1 MAEMFFT
8 DILLMIVLLGLSAFF
23 SSAETAFLSI
33 PKTKAIHLARENG
46 GAYSLIL
53 RLKEDP
59 HTLLTTLLIGNNL
72 INIGTSAY
80 ATAIALKIFP
90 DYAISIAIGVVTL
103 FILVFGEVFPKSIAA
118 QNNILIARL
127 TVYPVFWLSILFR
140 PIVWFLNFIPRITHM
155 LHPPQKV
162 SEEELLTFVEMVEE
176 EGEIKQEER
185 ELIHKIFRFD
195 DTNASEIMTPRADM
209 FVIDITEPFD
219 LKTVIESGFTR
230 IPVIENDI
238 DHVVGILNIKD
249 VFFHQTIRNTPI
261 DVRNIMREPY
271 FVPENKKLDR
281 LLHQFKKR
289 KNHIAIV
296 VDEYGGVSG
305 LICLEDVLEEIVGE
319 ISDETD
325 DEEPYIIKTKPNE
338 WMVLGKTDI
347 EEVNRKIPMQI
358 PDSREYD
365 TFSGYILSH
374 IGHIPREKEEIHLDP
389 FLVVVK
395 EMAGNRINKLLVRQ
409 VAENPPAG
417 ETPRSTA

>member
-1 MAEMFFT
+1 MTETFLA
-8 DILLMIVLLGLSAFF
+8 DIVLMLVLLFLSAFF
-23 SSAETAFLSI
+23 SSAETAFFSI
-33 PKTKAIHLARENG
+33 PKTKAIHLAREVG
-46 GAYSLIL
+46 GVFSMIL

-72 INIGTSAY
+72 INIGASAFATS
-80 ATAIALKIFP
+80 IALKIFP
-90 DYAISIAIGVVTL
+90 TYAISIAIGVVTF

-127 TVYPVFWLSILFR
+127 TVYPIFWLSMLFR
-140 PIVWFLNFIPRITHM
+140 PIVWFLNFIPRITQR
-155 LHPPQKV
+155 LKPPNKV

-195 DTNASEIMTPRADM
+195 DTSASEIMTPRADM
-209 FVIDITEPFD
+209 FVIDINKPFD
-219 LKTVIESGFTR
+219 LKTVAESGFTR

-249 VFFHQTIRNTPI
+249 VFFHQATRSTPI
-261 DVRNIMREPY
+261 DIRRIMREPY

-305 LICLEDVLEEIVGE
+305 LISLEDVLEEIVGE

-325 DEEPYIIKTKPNE
+325 TEEPYVIKTKPNE
-338 WMVLGKTDI
+338 WIVLGKTDI

-365 TFSGYILSH
+365 TFSGFILSH
-374 IGHIPREKEEIHLDP
+374 IGHIPHEKEEIRIDP
-389 FLVVVK
+389 FLIVVK
-395 EMAGNRINKLLVRQ
+395 EMAGNRINRLLVRQ
-409 VAENPPAG
+409 LSD
-417 ETPRSTA
+417 TPSSDQA

>member
-1 MAEMFFT
+1 MTETFLA
-8 DILLMIVLLGLSAFF
+8 DIVLMLVLLALSAFF
-23 SSAETAFLSI
+23 SSAETAFFSI
-33 PKTKAIHLARENG
+33 PKTKAIHLARESG
-46 GAYSLIL
+46 GAFALIL

-72 INIGTSAY
+72 INIGASAFATS
-80 ATAIALKIFP
+80 IALKIFP
-90 DYAISIAIGVVTL
+90 VYAISIAIGVVTF

-127 TVYPVFWLSILFR
+127 TVYPIFWLSILFR
-140 PIVWFLNFIPRITHM
+140 PVVWFLNFIPRITQK
-155 LHPPQKV
+155 LQPPNKV

-195 DTNASEIMTPRADM
+195 DTSASEIMTPRADM
-209 FVIDITEPFD
+209 FVIDINRPFD
-219 LKTVIESGFTR
+219 LKAVAESGFTR

-238 DHVVGILNIKD
+238 DHVIGILNIKD
-249 VFFHQTIRNTPI
+249 VFFHQATRSTPI
-261 DVRNIMREPY
+261 DIRRMMREPY

-305 LICLEDVLEEIVGE
+305 LISLEDVLEEIVGE

-325 DEEPYIIKTKPNE
+325 TEEPYIIKTKPNE
-338 WMVLGKTDI
+338 WIVLGKTDI
-347 EEVNRKIPMQI
+347 EEVNRKIPLQI

-365 TFSGYILSH
+365 TFSGFILSH
-374 IGHIPREKEEIHLDP
+374 IGHIPHEKEEIHFDP
-389 FLVVVK
+389 FLIIVK
-395 EMAGNRINKLLVRQ
+395 EMAGNRINRLLVRQ
-409 VAENPPAG
+409 LADEPASD
-417 ETPRSTA
+417 PA